1 MTITDMYFC
10 NYKFV
15 DVFII
20 YRELWKRSI
29 LLGDWLIRN
38 CLVHE
43 CMRLYRYCIIILV
56 MVILLIVTILW
67 PQSFDVEFI
76 VSPVNTVIE
85 MICLGKVVRV
95 CLYQQPCV
103 CVCCLLYRESDGG
116 ADKKELVVIYEVSN
130 H

>member
-85 MICLGKVVRV
+85 MICLGIVRV